1 MLHQRTLDKPISAAG
16 VGLHTGQRVEMTL
29 RPASE
34 DIGIR
39 FRRLD
44 IDPAQEIQ
52 ANAHNVTDT
61 KLGTTITQNDA
72 SIMTVEHLLAA
83 FSGLGIDNAYVDI
96 HGPEVPIMDGSAASF
111 ILLVELAGI
120 KEQKAPKKFLRI
132 KKNVRVED
140 DGKFAEFKPYNGY
153 RLSFQIEFEHP
164 MIQNKL
170 TEFTFDFSTLN
181 FLDQISRARTFGFLK
196 EIETLR
202 ANNLALGGS
211 LDNAIVLDDYR
222 ILNQDGLRFD
232 DELVRHKIL
241 DAIGDLYLMGH
252 ILVGEF
258 NGFKSGHELNNKLI
272 RKLYADE
279 TAWEEVQ
286 ESEITDIPISYWTA
300 ALGKA

>member
-1 MLHQRTLDKPISAAG
+1 MLHQRTLNKPISATG

-44 IDPAQEIQ
+44 IHPAQEIQ

-61 KLGTTITQNDA
+61 NLGTTITQNDA

-140 DGKFAEFKPYNGY
+140 NGKFAEFKPYNGY

-272 RKLYADE
+272 RKLYADK

>member
-1 MLHQRTLDKPISAAG
+1 MLHQRTLNKPISAAG

-140 DGKFAEFKPYNGY
+140 NEKFAEFKPYNGY

>member
-1 MLHQRTLDKPISAAG
+1 MLHQRTLNKPISAAG

-44 IDPAQEIQ
+44 IHPAQEIQ

-120 KEQKAPKKFLRI
+120 KEQTAPKKFLRI

-140 DGKFAEFKPYNGY
+140 NGKFAEFKPYNGY

>member
-1 MLHQRTLDKPISAAG
+1 MQHQRTLDKPISAAG

-44 IDPAQEIQ
+44 IHPPQEIQ

-132 KKNVRVED
+132 KKNVRVEEN
-140 DGKFAEFKPYNGY
+140 GKFAEFKPYNGY

-279 TAWEEVQ
+279 TAWEEVR

>member
-1 MLHQRTLDKPISAAG
+1 MLHQRTLNKPISAAG

-44 IDPAQEIQ
+44 IHPEQEIH

-61 KLGTTITQNDA
+61 KLGTTITQNNA

-140 DGKFAEFKPYNGY
+140 NGKFAEFKPYNGY

-272 RKLYADE
+272 RKLYSDE
-279 TAWEEVQ
+279 TAWEEIE

-300 ALGKA
+300 AFGKA

>member
-1 MLHQRTLDKPISAAG
+1 MLHQRTLNKPISAAG

-44 IDPAQEIQ
+44 IHPAQEIQ

-140 DGKFAEFKPYNGY
+140 DEKFAEFKPYNGY

>member
-1 MLHQRTLDKPISAAG
+1 MLHQRTLGKTISAAG
-16 VGLHTGQRVEMTL
+16 VGLHSGEKVEITL

-34 DIGIR
+34 DSGIR
-39 FRRLD
+39 FRRVD
-44 IDPAQEIQ
+44 CDPTQEIKAH
-52 ANAHNVTDT
+52 ANNVTDT
-61 KLGTTITQNDA
+61 RLGTTISQNNV
-72 SIMTVEHLLAA
+72 SVMTVEHLLAA
-83 FSGLGIDNAYVDI
+83 FAGLGIDNACIDI
-96 HGPEVPIMDGSAASF
+96 HGPEIPIMDGSAASF

-120 KEQKAPKKFLRI
+120 VEQSAPKKFLRI
-132 KKNVRVED
+132 KKNVKVEED
-140 DGKFAEFKPYNGY
+140 DKFAEFKPFNGY
-153 RLSFQIEFEHP
+153 RLSFKIEFEHP
-164 MIQNKL
+164 MIQHKL
-170 TEFTFDFSTLN
+170 TEFSFDFSTLT
-181 FLDQISRARTFGFLK
+181 FLNEISRARTFGFLK

-222 ILNQDGLRFD
+222 ILNQDGLRFE

-258 NGFKSGHELNNKLI
+258 NGYKSGHELNNKLI

-279 TAWEEVQ
+279 SAWEEVE

>member
-1 MLHQRTLDKPISAAG
+1 MLHQRTLNKPISAAG

-44 IDPAQEIQ
+44 IHPPQEIQ

-132 KKNVRVED
+132 KKNVRVEEN
-140 DGKFAEFKPYNGY
+140 GKFAEFKPYNGY

>member
-44 IDPAQEIQ
+44 INPQQEIQ

-140 DGKFAEFKPYNGY
+140 NGKFAEFKPYNGY

>member
-1 MLHQRTLDKPISAAG
+1 MLHQRTLNKPISAAG

-44 IDPAQEIQ
+44 IHPEQEIH

-140 DGKFAEFKPYNGY
+140 NGKFAEFKPYNGY

>member
-1 MLHQRTLDKPISAAG
+1 
-16 VGLHTGQRVEMTL
+16 
-29 RPASE
+29 
-34 DIGIR
+34 
-39 FRRLD
+39 
-44 IDPAQEIQ
+44 
-52 ANAHNVTDT
+52 
-61 KLGTTITQNDA
+61 
-72 SIMTVEHLLAA
+72 
-83 FSGLGIDNAYVDI
+83 
-96 HGPEVPIMDGSAASF
+96 
-111 ILLVELAGI
+111 
-120 KEQKAPKKFLRI
+120 
-132 KKNVRVED
+132 
-140 DGKFAEFKPYNGY
+140 
-153 RLSFQIEFEHP
+153 

-258 NGFKSGHELNNKLI
+258 KVSNQGMS
-272 RKLYADE
+272 
-279 TAWEEVQ
+279 
-286 ESEITDIPISYWTA
+286 
-300 ALGKA
+300 

>member
-1 MLHQRTLDKPISAAG
+1 MLHQRTLNKPISAAG

-34 DIGIR
+34 DIGIC

-44 IDPAQEIQ
+44 IHPAQEIQ

-140 DGKFAEFKPYNGY
+140 DEKFAEFKPYNGY

-279 TAWEEVQ
+279 TAWEEVR

>member
-1 MLHQRTLDKPISAAG
+1 MLHQRTLNKPISAAG

-44 IDPAQEIQ
+44 IHPAQEIQ

-140 DGKFAEFKPYNGY
+140 NGKFAEFKPYNGY

-272 RKLYADE
+272 RKLYADK

-286 ESEITDIPISYWTA
+286 ESEIIDIPISYWTA

>member
-1 MLHQRTLDKPISAAG
+1 MLHQRTLNKPISAAG

-44 IDPAQEIQ
+44 IHPAQEIQ

-140 DGKFAEFKPYNGY
+140 DEKFAEFKPYNGY

-164 MIQNKL
+164 MVQNKL

>member
-1 MLHQRTLDKPISAAG
+1 MLQQRTLNKPISAAG

-44 IDPAQEIQ
+44 IHPAQEIQ

-140 DGKFAEFKPYNGY
+140 DEKFAEFKPYNGY

>member
-1 MLHQRTLDKPISAAG
+1 MLHQRTLNKPISAAG

-44 IDPAQEIQ
+44 IHPAQEIQ

-132 KKNVRVED
+132 KKNVRVEEN
-140 DGKFAEFKPYNGY
+140 GKFAEFKPYNGY
-153 RLSFQIEFEHP
+153 RLNFQIEFEHP

-258 NGFKSGHELNNKLI
+258 NGFKSGHELNNRLI

>member
-1 MLHQRTLDKPISAAG
+1 MLHQRTLNKPISAAG

-140 DGKFAEFKPYNGY
+140 NGKFAEFKPYNGY
-153 RLSFQIEFEHP
+153 RLNFQIEFEHP

>member
-1 MLHQRTLDKPISAAG
+1 MLHQRTLNKPISATG
-16 VGLHTGQRVEMTL
+16 VGLHTGQRVEITL

-44 IDPAQEIQ
+44 IHPAQEIQ

-140 DGKFAEFKPYNGY
+140 NGKFAEFKPYNGY
-153 RLSFQIEFEHP
+153 RLSFKIEFEHP

>member
-1 MLHQRTLDKPISAAG
+1 MLHQRTLAKPISAAG
-16 VGLHTGQRVEMTL
+16 VGLHSGQRVEMTI

-34 DIGIR
+34 DKGIC

-44 IDPAQEIQ
+44 INPIQEIQ
-52 ANAHNVTDT
+52 ASAHNVSETT
-61 KLGTTITQNDA
+61 MGTTITQNNA

-96 HGPEVPIMDGSAASF
+96 HGPEVPIMDGSSASF

-120 KEQKAPKKFLRI
+120 KEQQAPKKFLRI
-132 KKNVRVED
+132 KKNIRVEQ

-170 TEFTFDFSTLN
+170 TEFTFDFSTMN
-181 FLDQISRARTFGFLK
+181 FLNQISRARTFGFLK

-279 TAWEEVQ
+279 TAWEEVE

>member
-1 MLHQRTLDKPISAAG
+1 MLHQRTLNKPISAAG
-16 VGLHTGQRVEMTL
+16 VGVHTGQRVEMTL

-140 DGKFAEFKPYNGY
+140 NGKFAEFKPYNGY

>member
-1 MLHQRTLDKPISAAG
+1 MLHQRTLNKPISAAG

-44 IDPAQEIQ
+44 IHPAQEIQ

-140 DGKFAEFKPYNGY
+140 NGKFAEFKPYNGY

-286 ESEITDIPISYWTA
+286 DSEITDIPISYWTA

>member
-1 MLHQRTLDKPISAAG
+1 MLHQRTLNKPISAAG

-44 IDPAQEIQ
+44 IHPPQEIQ

-140 DGKFAEFKPYNGY
+140 NGKFAEFKPYNGY

>member
-1 MLHQRTLDKPISAAG
+1 MLHQRTLNKPISAAG

-44 IDPAQEIQ
+44 IHPAQEIQ

-140 DGKFAEFKPYNGY
+140 NEKFAEFKPYNGY

-279 TAWEEVQ
+279 TAWEQVQ

>member
-132 KKNVRVED
+132 KKNVRVEEN
-140 DGKFAEFKPYNGY
+140 GKFAEFKPYNGY

>member
-1 MLHQRTLDKPISAAG
+1 MLHQRTLNKPISAAG

-44 IDPAQEIQ
+44 INPQQEIQ

-140 DGKFAEFKPYNGY
+140 NGKFAEFKPYNGY

>member
-1 MLHQRTLDKPISAAG
+1 MLHQRTLNKPISAAG

-140 DGKFAEFKPYNGY
+140 NGKFAEFKPYNGY
-153 RLSFQIEFEHP
+153 RLSFKIEFEHP

>member
-1 MLHQRTLDKPISAAG
+1 MLHQRTLNKPISAAG

-44 IDPAQEIQ
+44 IHPAQEIQ

-61 KLGTTITQNDA
+61 KLGTTITQNHA

-140 DGKFAEFKPYNGY
+140 NGKFAEFKPYNGY

-272 RKLYADE
+272 RKLYADK

>member
-16 VGLHTGQRVEMTL
+16 VGLHSGQRVEMTI

-34 DIGIR
+34 DNGIC

-44 IDPAQEIQ
+44 TNPIQEIQ
-52 ANAHNVTDT
+52 ASAHNVSDT
-61 KLGTTITQNDA
+61 NMGTTITQNDV

-96 HGPEVPIMDGSAASF
+96 HGPEVPIMDGSSASF

-120 KEQKAPKKFLRI
+120 KEQEAPKKFLRI
-132 KKNVRVED
+132 KKNVMVEQ

-170 TEFTFDFSTLN
+170 TKFTFDFSTIN
-181 FLDQISRARTFGFLK
+181 FLNQISRARTFGFLK

-279 TAWEEVQ
+279 TAWEEVE

>member
-1 MLHQRTLDKPISAAG
+1 MLHQRTLNKPISAAG
-16 VGLHTGQRVEMTL
+16 VGLHTGQRVEITL

-44 IDPAQEIQ
+44 IHPPQEIQ

-140 DGKFAEFKPYNGY
+140 NGKFAEFKPYNGY

-258 NGFKSGHELNNKLI
+258 NGFKSGHELNNRLI
-272 RKLYADE
+272 RKLYSDE

>member
-1 MLHQRTLDKPISAAG
+1 MLHQRTLNKPISAAG

-44 IDPAQEIQ
+44 IHPAQEIQ

-132 KKNVRVED
+132 KKNVRVD
-140 DGKFAEFKPYNGY
+140 DNGKFAEFKPYNGY
-153 RLSFQIEFEHP
+153 RLSIQIEFEHP

-211 LDNAIVLDDYR
+211 LDNAIVLDEYR

-272 RKLYADE
+272 RKLYADK

-286 ESEITDIPISYWTA
+286 ESEITHIPISYWTA

>member
-1 MLHQRTLDKPISAAG
+1 MLHQRTLNKPISAAG

-44 IDPAQEIQ
+44 IHPAQEIQ

-140 DGKFAEFKPYNGY
+140 NGKFAEFKPYNGY
-153 RLSFQIEFEHP
+153 RLSFKIEFEHP

>member
-1 MLHQRTLDKPISAAG
+1 MLHQRTLNKPISAAG

-44 IDPAQEIQ
+44 IHPAQEIQ

-140 DGKFAEFKPYNGY
+140 NGKFAEFKPYNGY
-153 RLSFQIEFEHP
+153 RLNFQIEFEHP

>member
-1 MLHQRTLDKPISAAG
+1 MLHQRTLNKPISAAG

-44 IDPAQEIQ
+44 IHPAQEIQ

-140 DGKFAEFKPYNGY
+140 NGKFAEFKPYNGY

-279 TAWEEVQ
+279 TAWEQVQ

>member
-34 DIGIR
+34 DVGIR

-44 IDPAQEIQ
+44 IHPAQEIQ

-132 KKNVRVED
+132 KKNVRVEE
-140 DGKFAEFKPYNGY
+140 DGKFAEFKPYDGY

>member
-1 MLHQRTLDKPISAAG
+1 MLHQRTLGKTISAAG
-16 VGLHTGQRVEMTL
+16 VGLHSGEKVEITL

-34 DIGIR
+34 DSGIR
-39 FRRLD
+39 FRRVD
-44 IDPAQEIQ
+44 CDPAQEIKAH
-52 ANAHNVTDT
+52 ANNVTDT
-61 KLGTTITQNDA
+61 RLGTTISQNNV
-72 SIMTVEHLLAA
+72 SVMTVEHLLAA
-83 FSGLGIDNAYVDI
+83 FAGLGIDNACIDI
-96 HGPEVPIMDGSAASF
+96 HGPEIPIMDGSAASF

-120 KEQKAPKKFLRI
+120 VEQSAPKKFLRI
-132 KKNVRVED
+132 KKNVKVEEGD
-140 DGKFAEFKPYNGY
+140 KFAEFKPFNGY
-153 RLSFQIEFEHP
+153 RLSFKIEFEHP
-164 MIQNKL
+164 MIQHKL
-170 TEFTFDFSTLN
+170 TEFSFDFSTLT
-181 FLDQISRARTFGFLK
+181 FLNEISRARTFGFLK

-222 ILNQDGLRFD
+222 ILNQDGLRFE

-258 NGFKSGHELNNKLI
+258 NGYKSGHELNNKLI

-279 TAWEEVQ
+279 SAWEEVE

>member
-1 MLHQRTLDKPISAAG
+1 MLHQRTLNKPISAAG

-44 IDPAQEIQ
+44 IHPAQEIQ

-61 KLGTTITQNDA
+61 NLGTTITQNDA

-140 DGKFAEFKPYNGY
+140 NGKFAEFKPYNGY

>member
-1 MLHQRTLDKPISAAG
+1 MLHQRTLNKPISAAG

-44 IDPAQEIQ
+44 IHPPQEIQ

-132 KKNVRVED
+132 KKNVRVEEN
-140 DGKFAEFKPYNGY
+140 GKFAEFKPYNGY
-153 RLSFQIEFEHP
+153 RLNFQIEFEHP

>member
-1 MLHQRTLDKPISAAG
+1 MLHQRTLNKPISAAG

-44 IDPAQEIQ
+44 IHPAQEIQ

-140 DGKFAEFKPYNGY
+140 NGKFAEFKPYNGY